1 MRIRATEQGVNVLRW
16 WDRRASGR
24 GFGLSAKTLVIACLV
39 VGLALAATV
48 RTRDAFGRI
57 DGLLNRLS
65 SGGMEQVMTSVRLV
79 QQADSLAI
87 LALMLSQAENHN
99 ERRRTLVDL
108 RDRLGWINKLS
119 ARLSVS
125 EGDQGQLERM
135 RVVLKMLERNLEELN
150 VRVTDRIDGEAS
162 EALKHDVRQLAARN
176 KELCE
181 ELSVVLGYFSEVM
194 RSQVQD
200 QSVELADQ
208 VKDHQRQLLVLTL
221 LLLLSVVGAIWFF
234 ERRVVRRI
242 VHLQRAFGRPE
253 VRPEDLDVGGTDE
266 ITQMAE
272 TMGDYV
278 RRIQAQETSM
288 RRTHDELAFLA
299 EHDPLTQLS
308 NRRHFDVVAHRM
320 LQQSRL
326 PLCVAIGDIDHFKRV
341 NDEYG
346 HAVGDRALI
355 QIARQVQAGLRE
367 SDLLARFG
375 GEEFTA
381 VMAVRNIDEAYEA
394 LDRIRAAI
402 ASQPLEVDGEHSL
415 ALTMSFGV
423 ALIDGLPL
431 SATQVLD
438 HGQRLLNQALR
449 AADDALYDAK
459 RTGRDRVCLALDP
472 IYLESQ
478 NVSTSLPA

>member
-1 MRIRATEQGVNVLRW
+1 MLRFVERSGAG
-16 WDRRASGR
+16 RR
-24 GFGLSAKTLVIACLV
+24 FGLTAKTLVIACLV

-48 RTRDAFGRI
+48 RTRDAFRRI
-57 DGLLNRLS
+57 DGLLDRLS
-65 SGGMEQVMTSVRLV
+65 SSGMDQVMTSVRLV

-87 LALMLSQAENHN
+87 LGMMLSQAEDHN

-119 ARLSVS
+119 ARLSVA
-125 EGDQGQLERM
+125 EGDQAQLERM

-150 VRVTDRIDGEAS
+150 LRVMDRIDGDSSNSLRREI
-162 EALKHDVRQLAARN
+162 RQLADRD

-181 ELSVVLGYFSEVM
+181 ELSVVLGYFSEIT
-194 RSQVQD
+194 RSQVQE
-200 QSVELADQ
+200 QSADLAEQ

-242 VHLQRAFGRPE
+242 VHLQRAIGRPE
-253 VRPEDLDVGGTDE
+253 VRPEDLNVGGVDE

-326 PLCVAIGDIDHFKRV
+326 SLCVAIGDIDHFKRV

-355 QIARQVQAGLRE
+355 QIARQVQSGLRE

-381 VMAVRNIDEAYEA
+381 VMAVRNIDEAFEA

-402 ASQPLEVDGEHSL
+402 AGQPLHLDGGHTVS
-415 ALTMSFGV
+415 LTMSFGV

-431 SATQVLD
+431 SAAQVLD

-449 AADDALYDAK
+449 AADDALYEAK
-459 RTGRDRVCLALDP
+459 RTGRDRVCLAP
-472 IYLESQ
+472 EPVYLESQ
-478 NVSTSLPA
+478 NAVPSLPA